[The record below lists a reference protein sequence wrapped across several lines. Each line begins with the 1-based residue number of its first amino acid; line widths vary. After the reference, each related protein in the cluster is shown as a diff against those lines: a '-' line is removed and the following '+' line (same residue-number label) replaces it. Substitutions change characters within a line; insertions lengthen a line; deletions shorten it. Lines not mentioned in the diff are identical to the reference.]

1 MEPRSSPALPT
12 PIFFCLAVYGR
23 RRRVLHFQP
32 IPRAPRAI
40 RRTKPFTDD
49 ALRSQASMAS
59 SRFGNRSIRFCAH
72 WPKSRAN
79 LRSLAATSRT
89 AVPAIRRTG
98 VTEYWVGTAASVGPD
113 FGRPDDL
120 APLLGFLGDQL
131 AEVGGRARKHRAAEI
146 GKPRLHLG
154 IGEGRIDLFVELVD
168 NLGRRVFRRADAGP
182 EARLVARHEFGNR
195 RDVRQHRRACRGGH
209 GERAKLAAPDVFDR

>member
-12 PIFFCLAVYGR
+12 PIFFCLALYGR

-49 ALRSQASMAS
+49 ALRSRASMAS

-89 AVPAIRRTG
+89 AVPAIRRTKH
-98 VTEYWVGTAASVGPD
+98 Y
-113 FGRPDDL
+113 GRFDGIAGSIRFDAREL
-120 APLLGFLGDQL
+120 HHLTPLLGFFGDEL
-131 AEVGGRARKHRAAEI
+131 AEVGRRAWKCGGAPL
-146 GKPRLHLG
+146 GKPRVQLG
-154 IGEGRIDLFVELVD
+154 IGKGRVDL
-168 NLGRRVFRRADAGP
+168 R
-182 EARLVARHEFGNR
+182 
-195 RDVRQHRRACRGGH
+195 
-209 GERAKLAAPDVFDR
+209 